1 MNASVSFQGRLDSA
15 STLSGVARAKRAFS
29 CAEEKFAI
37 LKATATIW
45 RRLSY
50 ASITSFKALPT
61 SKAISVDGKLMMLSA
76 GAADSAVTADVLGT
90 PSVSGM
96 AHLRA

>member
-1 MNASVSFQGRLDSA
+1 MNASVSFQRRSDSA

-50 ASITSFKALPT
+50 GSITSFKALPT
-61 SKAISVDGKLMMLSA
+61 SKAISVGGKLMMLSA
-76 GAADSAVTADVLGT
+76 GADSAVAADVLGT

-96 AHLRA
+96 EHLRA